1 MTKDSSVV
9 NSGPS
14 KYSPPVMVSKCLK
27 HMVIVVCVM
36 ANLREHMNATKKN
49 TCMYMQRIMFYYRN
63 ITYNYTIIITLS
75 SLSFYQ
81 RITDL
86 GVVLVS

>member
-1 MTKDSSVV
+1 MFKVFLHLLIIIYSNNAKDKVSGWMTKDSSVV

-36 ANLREHMNATKKN
+36 ANLREHMNATKKTLAC
-49 TCMYMQRIMFYYRN
+49 TCKE
-63 ITYNYTIIITLS
+63 
-75 SLSFYQ
+75 
-81 RITDL
+81 
-86 GVVLVS
+86 